1 MPATG
6 NSSGRINGA
15 MNAGDIIFA
24 SIGVIVCE
32 WPGIY
37 LSAIGSWNAVA
48 ILLGYNCGL
57 A

>member
-1 MPATG
+1 
-6 NSSGRINGA
+6 

-24 SIGVIVCE
+24 SIGVIVYE

-48 ILLGYNCGL
+48 ISLGYNCGL